1 MPETILGL
9 PAHPLVVHAAVIL
22 VPLAVVAF
30 AALCWQ
36 AEWRKR
42 YLFPVTLFAIAGGV
56 SALVAKQTGGPLQ
69 RSIGD
74 AARAAGQNSRLG
86 EHPQQGDAA
95 FVWAFLF
102 MVAVVAYWAIN
113 RWGSRWNVPAWAPKA
128 GYFAVLV
135 PAAIALLT
143 MMVAGHSGATLV
155 WKDLGTFKV
164 GA

>member
-22 VPLAVVAF
+22 VPLAVIAF
-30 AALCWQ
+30 AVLCWK
-36 AEWRKR
+36 AEWRKA
-42 YLFPVTLFAIAGGV
+42 YLLPVTVLSIAGGV
-56 SALVAKQTGGPLQ
+56 SAFIAKQTGEPLQ
-69 RSIGD
+69 RSIRD
-74 AARAAGQNSRLG
+74 AARAAGQSSRLG
-86 EHPQQGDAA
+86 EHPEQGDTA

-102 MVAVVAYWAIN
+102 MVAVVGYWAVL
-113 RWGSRWNVPAWAPKA
+113 RWGPKWNVPAWAPKA
-128 GYFAVLV
+128 GYFVVLV